1 MFPDFTQPG
10 VIDPSHKGPIAVY
23 LKRVSSF
30 QDSVTGGGWFKI
42 WHEGYDTSAKK
53 FATEKLIANNG
64 LLSVDLPP
72 ALPQGNYL
80 VRTELITL
88 QNVTETKNG
97 PYVDPQFYVSCAQLY
112 IESDDDTSTLNIPD
126 ESQATIPGHLSPNE
140 KGLTF
145 NMYDEPLNLPY
156 SIPGPKP
163 FFPGQAQTT
172 PPDPKT
178 KTAADTPGS
187 VPPNCLLKNAN
198 WCAFEV
204 PSYTTE
210 TGCWAAVD
218 NCYAQTDACYKT
230 APPSGSRN
238 CDVWT
243 RQKCDVLRD
252 ACDAGMFNG
261 PPGKGEKLKEVV
273 VNDVGGRIPEAVNRR
288 GKPGVD
294 DGVGA
299 GSGSGSGS
307 GSDAS
312 PSVPAASALPSVYL
326 SQERKKAVSCGQRR
340 RRGR

>member
-23 LKRVSSF
+23 LKRVSTF

-88 QNVTETKNG
+88 QNVTEAKKG

-112 IESDDDTSTLNIPD
+112 IESGDDAEALSVPD
-126 ESQATIPGHLSPNE
+126 ESQATIPGHLRPDE

-145 NMYDEPLNLPY
+145 NMYDEPLELPY
-156 SIPGPKP
+156 VVPGPKP
-163 FFPGQAQTT
+163 FFPKPRQTT
-172 PPDPKT
+172 TSMPKS
-178 KTAADTPGS
+178 KSKSQAADIPGT
-187 VPPNCLLKNAN
+187 VPANCLLKNAN
-198 WCAFEV
+198 WCGFEV

-210 TGCWAAVD
+210 TGCWAAVE
-218 NCYAQTDACYKT
+218 NCYKQTDTCYKT

-252 ACDAGMFNG
+252 ACDAGRFTG
-261 PPGKGEKLKEVV
+261 PPGRGEKLKEAV
-273 VNDVGGRIPEAVNRR
+273 VNDVKGKIPEAAN
-288 GKPGVD
+288 GSGVD
-294 DGVGA
+294 DGVTPP
-299 GSGSGSGS
+299 
-307 GSDAS
+307 S
-312 PSVPAASALPSVYL
+312 PPQSAASALPSVYL
-326 SQERKKAVSCGQRR
+326 SPERKKAVSCGQRR
-340 RRGR
+340 RRVK